1 MSCYFEP
8 HSGAPPVEQLNIHD
22 HSLRSLISN
31 SPEEN
36 WAVLSLFGG
45 VMRKGIIHSI
55 PEI

>member
-45 VMRKGIIHSI
+45 VMRGGRHSFYS
-55 PEI
+55 